1 MKADKIREGIYWV
14 GAIDWAVRNFH
25 GYLTEKGTPYGAYLI
40 VDEKVTLID
49 TVKASF
55 EDEMFARISDI
66 VSPEEIDIVISNHV
80 EMDHSGGIPEVVKR
94 CPKAVIYTS
103 EPSGK
108 KGLTAHY
115 GDHNYQTVKSGDS
128 ISIGQRTLQ
137 FVSTPM
143 LHWPDNMVTYC
154 PEEKILFSNDAFG
167 QHFASAERFDDELP
181 LSDVL
186 YQAKSYYANIIMCF
200 GKQVQGAYGQVK
212 NLDIDMIAPAHGVV
226 WRSHVKDILD
236 AYAKWSENS
245 PESGAVVVFDSM
257 WHSTEKM
264 AKAIAQ
270 GFHDAGCSV
279 RIYDLKASHWS
290 QIVPDILT
298 SKYLAVGSPTLN
310 NQMMPSVAA
319 FLCYLKGL
327 SPKNR
332 QAFAFGSFGWGG
344 QSVPYVEKELEQCG
358 FTLCMEGIKVTYIPS
373 EEKLAEI
380 EACVRKLV

>member
-25 GYLTEKGTPYGAYLI
+25 GYLTEKGTTYGAYLI

-94 CPKAVIYTS
+94 CPKAVIYTC

-181 LSDVL
+181 LSDIL

-200 GKQVQGAYGQVK
+200 GKQVQGAYAQVK